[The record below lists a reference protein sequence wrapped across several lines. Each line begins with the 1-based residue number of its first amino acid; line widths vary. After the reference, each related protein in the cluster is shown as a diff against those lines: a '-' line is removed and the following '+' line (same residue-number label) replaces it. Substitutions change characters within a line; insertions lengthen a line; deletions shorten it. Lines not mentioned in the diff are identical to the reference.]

1 MVCLSKNENMGRI
14 KEPKELDFLP
24 KKQGLQKLKK

>member
-1 MVCLSKNENMGRI
+1 MVCLNKNKRMKRI